1 MAVVGGVNLI
11 LHPRTHVSLS
21 ALNMLAGDGAC
32 KVFDERADGFVP
44 GEGVGA
50 VLLKP
55 LADAE
60 RDGDEILPP

>member
-1 MAVVGGVNLI
+1 MAIAGGVNLI
-11 LHPRTHVSLS
+11 LHPAHFVALCS
-21 ALNMLAGDGAC
+21 LNMLSADGQC

-55 LADAE
+55 LAAAE
-60 RDGDEILPP
+60 RDGDQSGA